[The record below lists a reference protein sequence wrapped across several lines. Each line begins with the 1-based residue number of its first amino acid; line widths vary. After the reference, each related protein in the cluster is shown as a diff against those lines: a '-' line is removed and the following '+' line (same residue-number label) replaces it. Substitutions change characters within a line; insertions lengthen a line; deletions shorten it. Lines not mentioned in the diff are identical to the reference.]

1 MLDMERPSKRR
12 HERAIA
18 AVLSSAWLAGCAT
31 SALKMAPERPDR
43 PWVPP
48 TTEAG
53 EIIAGA
59 PQGPPTA
66 HGYVLPANPALG
78 QFPAPPS
85 IDAGRN
91 YALPELIDLAELHSP
106 ATRIAWND
114 ARRAALAAG
123 VAESAFLPN
132 ITATAI
138 GGYQGSNGHETAL
151 GTGFSS
157 NSSLSGSVSALSL
170 QWLLFDFGERAAV
183 VDAAKQGSV
192 ISNIAFTAVHQQ
204 LIYSISLAFYTHA
217 AARARLATAT
227 QSLKNARAVQ
237 AAAEDRYGHGFGTV
251 TEVAQ
256 ARQGTAQANLAVVQ
270 ATGGAED
277 AYLALITAMGISP
290 LTKITIA
297 DVSGRKLSSSMAVP
311 VESVISEALAR
322 RPDLQS
328 AYAAQKASLA
338 NVRAAQAE
346 FMPKF
351 FLSAIGTYST
361 GNLNVTS
368 LPSGGE
374 QPPTVNINGNHLGGG
389 IFAGVTIPV
398 YDGGT
403 RDAQLARARAEA
415 DSADARLSQ
424 VRDDAVRQIVL
435 ADNALHTSLSAYSA
449 AQTLETA
456 AQTTFDSTLAAY
468 RNGVGSIT
476 DLTLAETQLL
486 QARNASTDAYSTAL
500 SAAATLAL
508 STGSLGAAPE

>member
-1 MLDMERPSKRR
+1 MRR
-12 HERAIA
+12 REAAIA
-18 AVLSSAWLAGCAT
+18 AVLSAVWLAGCAT
-31 SALKMAPERPDR
+31 SALDMAPERPDR
-43 PWVPP
+43 PWVPA
-48 TTEAG
+48 TTETG
-53 EIIAGA
+53 EIIAGEHQA
-59 PQGPPTA
+59 PPTA
-66 HGYVLPANPALG
+66 AGYVLPANPALG
-78 QFPAPPS
+78 KVPVPPS
-85 IDAGRN
+85 VDAVRR
-91 YALPELIDLAELHSP
+91 YSLSELIDLAESSNP

-114 ARRAALAAG
+114 ARRAALVAG

-138 GGYQGSNGHETAL
+138 GGYQGSSGHQTAV
-151 GTGFSS
+151 GTGFSN
-157 NSSLSGSVSALSL
+157 NSSLDGTVSALSL

-204 LIYSISLAFYTHA
+204 LIYRVTLTFYNHA
-217 AARARLATAT
+217 AAQARLATAT
-227 QSLKNARAVQ
+227 QSLKNAQNVQ
-237 AAAEDRYGHGFGTV
+237 AAAEDRYKHDIGTV

-290 LTKITIA
+290 LTKIKIA
-297 DVSGRKLSSSMAVP
+297 EVSGRKLSPSMAAP
-311 VESVISEALAR
+311 VESIISQALAR
-322 RPDLQS
+322 RPDVQS

-338 NVRAAQAE
+338 NIRAAQAE
-346 FMPKF
+346 FKSKF
-351 FLSAIGTYST
+351 FLSANGSYSS
-361 GNLNVTS
+361 GGLNVTS
-368 LPSGGE
+368 LPSGGQ
-374 QPPTVNINGNHLGGG
+374 QPPTVNINGNHLGSS
-389 IFAGVTIPV
+389 IFAGVTVPL

-415 DSADARLSQ
+415 DSADTRLTQ
-424 VRDDAVRQIVL
+424 VRNDAVQQIVF

-449 AQTLETA
+449 SQALEAA
-456 AQTTFDSTLAAY
+456 AQTTFDSALAAY

-486 QARNASTDAYSTAL
+486 QAKNGATDAYSTAL